1 MLPGMTRALR
11 TATAVY
17 LFGCAAAP
25 AQPARLGLKLAPA
38 TLGVTL
44 SLQQHLS
51 IERQGRVDELDA
63 ALEIDPE
70 RLDMV
75 GLALGQ
81 RILALHYDGRSLDS
95 WRHPRVPEQLR
106 VEDVLEDLQ
115 LTLWPIEVMRKPC
128 RPAGASP
135 KMVVGGHL
143 RLVELPVLVIDY
155 SGEPRWQGKIE
166 LNNFRYRYRL
176 TIQSVSS
183 TPEMIY
189 LNQLGMI

>member
-81 RILALHYDGRSLDS
+81 RILALHYDGRSLQS
-95 WRHPRVPEQLR
+95 WRHPLVPEQLR
-106 VEDVLEDLQ
+106 GEDVLEDLQ
-115 LTLWPIEVMRKPC
+115 LTLWPIEVIEQAL
-128 RPAGASP
+128 PAGWSIAED
-135 KMVVGGHL
+135 GRRRTL
-143 RLVELPVLVIDY
+143 RLLDQPVLVIDY
-155 SGEPRWQGKIE
+155 SGEPRWSGKIE
-166 LNNFRYRYRL
+166 LTNLRYRYRL

-183 TPEMIY
+183 TP
-189 LNQLGMI
+189 